1 MKITL
6 NDNVCKEK
14 GIKLDEIL
22 LILLVNRKGNID
34 EAVKDALEKEIIV
47 HNPSSEG
54 NYLITQRWWDLCM
67 STILSADDDV
77 PGDTRLDKLV
87 DKLMAIYPKGKKEG
101 TTIYWRGNRKD
112 VKLKLQKFF
121 KLYGNKYT
129 DDQIINATKKYVE
142 SFNGNY
148 SYMRILI
155 YFIWKATKKIDTEGK
170 GYIEETSDLASYIE
184 NEGQESNNN
193 WMNELR

>member
-34 EAVKDALEKEIIV
+34 EAVKEALEKEIIV

-101 TTIYWRGNRKD
+101 TTTYWRGNRKD

-155 YFIWKATKKIDTEGK
+155 YFIWKATKKIDAEGK

-184 NEGQESNNN
+184 NEGQENNNN